1 MQNSVRWLA
10 QQDRLSLTLPH
21 PPRDGRVRPALIPL
35 SNAATAYSLIP
46 IPHHPTPEWDYDEA
60 AMVRLSH
67 STMMIEIM
75 RTTMVHG
82 GRKVT
87 GLCTK

>member
-1 MQNSVRWLA
+1 MRRGCEGHAKGRSVLV
-10 QQDRLSLTLPH
+10 T
-21 PPRDGRVRPALIPL
+21 G
-35 SNAATAYSLIP
+35 
-46 IPHHPTPEWDYDEA
+46 EKDYDEA